1 MIRIPLRPLA
11 TILKARKT
19 GKNPDDI
26 ERANIRQRH
35 EDMQDES
42 RVRAEGRLLVLGML
56 FFLGFLSI
64 SGRMAFLAASE
75 PSEPKVHSFGGAIHA
90 QRADIVDRQGRIL
103 ATNMETAS
111 LYALSLI
118 HI

>member
-64 SGRMAFLAASE
+64 SGRMAFWRLRSQVNQKCILLVERSTPSAQTLSTVKVASWR
-75 PSEPKVHSFGGAIHA
+75 PTWKRPLSMH
-90 QRADIVDRQGRIL
+90 GRR
-103 ATNMETAS
+103 N
-111 LYALSLI
+111 
-118 HI
+118 

>member
-42 RVRAEGRLLVLGML
+42 RVRAEGR
-56 FFLGFLSI
+56 
-64 SGRMAFLAASE
+64 
-75 PSEPKVHSFGGAIHA
+75 
-90 QRADIVDRQGRIL
+90 
-103 ATNMETAS
+103 
-111 LYALSLI
+111 
-118 HI
+118 